1 MKNKLFIILLLFLTS
16 CGYSAIYKN
25 TESNNLLINII
36 GMQGDADM
44 NGLINNE
51 LELYSNQDSNNKFD
65 LNINTTYEKKI
76 ISKNT
81 SGAASSYQ
89 LSSKVEFTITTKDK
103 KEKILFVERF
113 NIENDPDSFAQKS
126 YEDIIKRNFA
136 NSIREKLILKLSS
149 FKWLLNLMS

>member
-25 TESNNLLINII
+25 TESNNFLINII

-44 NGLINNE
+44 NDLINNE
-51 LELYSNQDSNNKFD
+51 LELYSNQDSDNKFD
-65 LNINTTYEKKI
+65 LNMNTNFERKI

-89 LSSKVEFTITTKDK
+89 LSAKVEFTIMTKTN
-103 KEKILFVERF
+103 KEKVIFVEKL
-113 NIENDPDSFAQKS
+113 NIENNSDSFAQKS
-126 YEDIIKRNFA
+126 YENTIKKNFA
-136 NSIREKLILKLSS
+136 NSIKEKLILKLSS
-149 FKWLLNLMS
+149 FK

>member
-25 TESNNLLINII
+25 TESNNFLINII

-44 NGLINNE
+44 NDLINNE
-51 LELYSNQDSNNKFD
+51 LELYSNQNSDNKFD
-65 LNINTTYEKKI
+65 LNMNTNFERKI

-89 LSSKVEFTITTKDK
+89 LSAKVEFTIMTKTN
-103 KEKILFVERF
+103 KEKVIFVEKL
-113 NIENDPDSFAQKS
+113 NIENNSDSFAQKS
-126 YEDIIKRNFA
+126 YENTIKKNFA
-136 NSIREKLILKLSS
+136 NSIKEKLILKLSS
-149 FKWLLNLMS
+149 FK

>member
-1 MKNKLFIILLLFLTS
+1 
-16 CGYSAIYKN
+16 
-25 TESNNLLINII
+25 
-36 GMQGDADM
+36 MQGDTDM
-44 NGLINNE
+44 NSLINNE
-51 LELYSNQDSNNKFD
+51 LELYSNQDSDNKFD
-65 LNINTTYEKKI
+65 LNMNTTYEKKI

-89 LSSKVEFTITTKDK
+89 LYAKVEFTIITKDK

-136 NSIREKLILKLSS
+136 NLISEKLIFKLSS
-149 FKWLLNLMS
+149 FK